1 MTVRRL
7 GHAGLSG
14 ELGQDACASSCR
26 LVGVLSA
33 SALAAAWRRP
43 RDWCQEVV
51 CLHVW
56 MQAPRGQEPVE
67 LGCLSSRGLV
77 RWLDDSQHAGETDQ
91 PKGLGAV

>member
-14 ELGQDACASSCR
+14 ELGQDACVSSCW
-26 LVGVLSA
+26 LVGISSA
-33 SALAAAWRRP
+33 PAVAATWHP
-43 RDWCQEVV
+43 S
-51 CLHVW
+51 

-91 PKGLGAV
+91 PRDRVRFS